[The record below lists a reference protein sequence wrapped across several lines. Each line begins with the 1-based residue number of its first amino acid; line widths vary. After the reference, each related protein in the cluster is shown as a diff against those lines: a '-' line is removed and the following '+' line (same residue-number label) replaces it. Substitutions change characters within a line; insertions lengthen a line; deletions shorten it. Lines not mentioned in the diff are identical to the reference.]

1 MAEIELKNC
10 VDGNED
16 PDCFYCQND
25 VQHAKCEKK
34 SKDIEDSTR
43 KRGKPKMKSCKSCF
57 AEIPLVQH
65 FKHELTCGKTSS
77 SNKTK
82 RKSEAAICQFC
93 QKTLSDAWSLKR
105 HVNRFHEEE
114 VRNFESKSSE
124 KNENDLKKNSGKK
137 LVKNSSKVTERSEN
151 KSEKA
156 STKKSGKTP
165 VENSETK
172 SEKIPNTQ
180 SGKVSTRNSFKRSN
194 EITEKSPEE
203 TAKIPTEKSVKKTAK
218 IPEQIPEKNAKKDL
232 NFKSSNLH
240 ILKRKLEKRETKI
253 TINSPE
259 GTVEKK
265 TAKIPTKKSV
275 KKTAQI
281 PEQIPEKNAKKDLE
295 RKSERR
301 ETKIT
306 EKNPEETV
314 EKKTAKIPTKKS
326 VKKTAKIPE
335 QIPEKNAKKD
345 LKRKSE
351 RRERKITEK
360 DSPEEDP
367 PKKKIRISTGKPTK
381 KIQELPENIPD
392 DKNERRKSL
401 IFECQYCKESVSR
414 NGKVNHE
421 AFCFKYHKILK
432 GNQCLICQRD
442 FANRKAI
449 RNHMNG
455 VHKDVNPDNEETM
468 NGEVLEACKS
478 TVQDN
483 KENIAQ
489 ENPEK
494 GDETE
499 NQEDDK
505 EPEEPN
511 NDLVDED
518 AKDDINEETD
528 QEDELSFDNVEEVTQ
543 DNYEAFD
550 TSEGM
555 ETKDQ
560 GDVIEDEV
568 IEPDMTNAGETT
580 PDDLD
585 TSYLCAT
592 CRKTSFTDEQDFQNH
607 ECIRNEVNHNFI
619 PMIKYH
625 RGNTSSVGKGPELIE
640 KVYKCPICQGKLLKA
655 RQVMEHMALF
665 HRISFENQKRMKL
678 RICEVNIATL

>member
-77 SNKTK
+77 SNKAK

-156 STKKSGKTP
+156 STKKSDKTP

-172 SEKIPNTQ
+172 SEKISNTQ

-203 TAKIPTEKSVKKTAK
+203 TAKIPTE
-218 IPEQIPEKNAKKDL
+218 
-232 NFKSSNLH
+232 
-240 ILKRKLEKRETKI
+240 
-253 TINSPE
+253 
-259 GTVEKK
+259 
-265 TAKIPTKKSV
+265 
-275 KKTAQI
+275 
-281 PEQIPEKNAKKDLE
+281 
-295 RKSERR
+295 
-301 ETKIT
+301 
-306 EKNPEETV
+306 
-314 EKKTAKIPTKKS
+314 KS

-511 NDLVDED
+511 NDSVDED

-655 RQVMEHMALF
+655 RQVMEH
-665 HRISFENQKRMKL
+665 
-678 RICEVNIATL
+678 

>member
-1 MAEIELKNC
+1 MAKYEDLDSGMFDDFHFEDKFHPWKN
-10 VDGNED
+10 VKSLEEFR
-16 PDCFYCQND
+16 FYC
-25 VQHAKCEKK
+25 CPECP
-34 SKDIEDSTR
+34 SKH
-43 KRGKPKMKSCKSCF
+43 
-57 AEIPLVQH
+57 V
-65 FKHELTCGKTSS
+65 
-77 SNKTK
+77 NKTDFIK
-82 RKSEAAICQFC
+82 HAVTEHQSIIDV
-93 QKTLSDAWSLKR
+93 LDV
-105 HVNRFHEEE
+105 VNRE
-114 VRNFESKSSE
+114 V
-124 KNENDLKKNSGKK
+124 D
-137 LVKNSSKVTERSEN
+137 
-151 KSEKA
+151 
-156 STKKSGKTP
+156 P
-165 VENSETK
+165 
-172 SEKIPNTQ
+172 
-180 SGKVSTRNSFKRSN
+180 
-194 EITEKSPEE
+194 
-203 TAKIPTEKSVKKTAK
+203 
-218 IPEQIPEKNAKKDL
+218 
-232 NFKSSNLH
+232 
-240 ILKRKLEKRETKI
+240 LEKDHQMTK
-253 TINSPE
+253 
-259 GTVEKK
+259 
-265 TAKIPTKKSV
+265 
-275 KKTAQI
+275 
-281 PEQIPEKNAKKDLE
+281 
-295 RKSERR
+295 
-301 ETKIT
+301 
-306 EKNPEETV
+306 
-314 EKKTAKIPTKKS
+314 
-326 VKKTAKIPE
+326 
-335 QIPEKNAKKD
+335 
-345 LKRKSE
+345 KSE

-367 PKKKIRISTGKPTK
+367 PNKKIRISTGKPTR

-511 NDLVDED
+511 NDSVDED
-518 AKDDINEETD
+518 VKDDINEETD

>member
-180 SGKVSTRNSFKRSN
+180 SGKVSTRNSFKRSH

-203 TAKIPTEKSVKKTAK
+203 TAKIPTE
-218 IPEQIPEKNAKKDL
+218 
-232 NFKSSNLH
+232 
-240 ILKRKLEKRETKI
+240 
-253 TINSPE
+253 
-259 GTVEKK
+259 
-265 TAKIPTKKSV
+265 
-275 KKTAQI
+275 
-281 PEQIPEKNAKKDLE
+281 
-295 RKSERR
+295 
-301 ETKIT
+301 
-306 EKNPEETV
+306 
-314 EKKTAKIPTKKS
+314 KS

-367 PKKKIRISTGKPTK
+367 PKKKIRISTGKPTR

>member
-124 KNENDLKKNSGKK
+124 KNENDLKKKSGKK

-172 SEKIPNTQ
+172 SEKIPNIQ
-180 SGKVSTRNSFKRSN
+180 SGKVSTRNSFKRSH

-203 TAKIPTEKSVKKTAK
+203 TAKIPTE
-218 IPEQIPEKNAKKDL
+218 
-232 NFKSSNLH
+232 
-240 ILKRKLEKRETKI
+240 
-253 TINSPE
+253 
-259 GTVEKK
+259 
-265 TAKIPTKKSV
+265 
-275 KKTAQI
+275 
-281 PEQIPEKNAKKDLE
+281 
-295 RKSERR
+295 
-301 ETKIT
+301 
-306 EKNPEETV
+306 
-314 EKKTAKIPTKKS
+314 KS

-367 PKKKIRISTGKPTK
+367 PKKKIRISTGKPTR

-511 NDLVDED
+511 NDSVDED
-518 AKDDINEETD
+518 VKDDINEETD

>member
-1 MAEIELKNC
+1 M
-10 VDGNED
+10 G
-16 PDCFYCQND
+16 
-25 VQHAKCEKK
+25 
-34 SKDIEDSTR
+34 
-43 KRGKPKMKSCKSCF
+43 
-57 AEIPLVQH
+57 
-65 FKHELTCGKTSS
+65 
-77 SNKTK
+77 
-82 RKSEAAICQFC
+82 
-93 QKTLSDAWSLKR
+93 
-105 HVNRFHEEE
+105 
-114 VRNFESKSSE
+114 
-124 KNENDLKKNSGKK
+124 
-137 LVKNSSKVTERSEN
+137 
-151 KSEKA
+151 
-156 STKKSGKTP
+156 
-165 VENSETK
+165 
-172 SEKIPNTQ
+172 
-180 SGKVSTRNSFKRSN
+180 
-194 EITEKSPEE
+194 
-203 TAKIPTEKSVKKTAK
+203 TEKSVKKTAK

-275 KKTAQI
+275 KKTAQ
-281 PEQIPEKNAKKDLE
+281 
-295 RKSERR
+295 
-301 ETKIT
+301 
-306 EKNPEETV
+306 
-314 EKKTAKIPTKKS
+314 
-326 VKKTAKIPE
+326 IPE

-483 KENIAQ
+483 KENIAE

-568 IEPDMTNAGETT
+568 IEPDMTNAGEAT

-592 CRKTSFTDEQDFQNH
+592 CRKTCF
-607 ECIRNEVNHNFI
+607 
-619 PMIKYH
+619 
-625 RGNTSSVGKGPELIE
+625 
-640 KVYKCPICQGKLLKA
+640 
-655 RQVMEHMALF
+655 
-665 HRISFENQKRMKL
+665 
-678 RICEVNIATL
+678 

>member
-156 STKKSGKTP
+156 STKKSDKTP

-172 SEKIPNTQ
+172 SEKIPNIQ
-180 SGKVSTRNSFKRSN
+180 SGKVSTRNSFKRSH

-232 NFKSSNLH
+232 NFKSSNLQ

-275 KKTAQI
+275 KKTAQ
-281 PEQIPEKNAKKDLE
+281 
-295 RKSERR
+295 
-301 ETKIT
+301 
-306 EKNPEETV
+306 
-314 EKKTAKIPTKKS
+314 
-326 VKKTAKIPE
+326 IPE

>member
-1 MAEIELKNC
+1 MLYKEVASRRSSVGQASGSISLGTDSTMLTPQKRKYEDLDSGMFDDFHFEDKFHPWKN
-10 VDGNED
+10 VKSLEEFR
-16 PDCFYCQND
+16 FYC
-25 VQHAKCEKK
+25 CPECP
-34 SKDIEDSTR
+34 SKH
-43 KRGKPKMKSCKSCF
+43 
-57 AEIPLVQH
+57 V
-65 FKHELTCGKTSS
+65 
-77 SNKTK
+77 NKTDFIK
-82 RKSEAAICQFC
+82 HAVTEHQSIIEV
-93 QKTLSDAWSLKR
+93 LDV
-105 HVNRFHEEE
+105 VNRE
-114 VRNFESKSSE
+114 V
-124 KNENDLKKNSGKK
+124 D
-137 LVKNSSKVTERSEN
+137 
-151 KSEKA
+151 
-156 STKKSGKTP
+156 P
-165 VENSETK
+165 
-172 SEKIPNTQ
+172 
-180 SGKVSTRNSFKRSN
+180 
-194 EITEKSPEE
+194 
-203 TAKIPTEKSVKKTAK
+203 
-218 IPEQIPEKNAKKDL
+218 
-232 NFKSSNLH
+232 
-240 ILKRKLEKRETKI
+240 LEKDHQMTK
-253 TINSPE
+253 
-259 GTVEKK
+259 
-265 TAKIPTKKSV
+265 
-275 KKTAQI
+275 
-281 PEQIPEKNAKKDLE
+281 
-295 RKSERR
+295 
-301 ETKIT
+301 
-306 EKNPEETV
+306 
-314 EKKTAKIPTKKS
+314 
-326 VKKTAKIPE
+326 
-335 QIPEKNAKKD
+335 
-345 LKRKSE
+345 KSE

-468 NGEVLEACKS
+468 NGEVLEACKT

-511 NDLVDED
+511 NDSVDED

-568 IEPDMTNAGETT
+568 IEPDMTNAGEAT

-592 CRKTSFTDEQDFQNH
+592 CRKTSFTDEQDFQTH

-619 PMIKYH
+619 PMIKNH

-640 KVYKCPICQGKLLKA
+640 TVYKCPICQGKLLKA

-665 HRISFENQKRMKL
+665 HRISLENQKRMKL
-678 RICEVNIATL
+678 RICEMNIATL

>member
-232 NFKSSNLH
+232 
-240 ILKRKLEKRETKI
+240 
-253 TINSPE
+253 
-259 GTVEKK
+259 
-265 TAKIPTKKSV
+265 
-275 KKTAQI
+275 
-281 PEQIPEKNAKKDLE
+281 
-295 RKSERR
+295 
-301 ETKIT
+301 
-306 EKNPEETV
+306 
-314 EKKTAKIPTKKS
+314 
-326 VKKTAKIPE
+326 
-335 QIPEKNAKKD
+335 
-345 LKRKSE
+345 KRKSE

-367 PKKKIRISTGKPTK
+367 PKKKIRISTGKPTR